1 MLNLEA
7 AGVIWHFSLWLH
19 HAWQRLPAYM
29 SNIWLKTLKQLGP
42 SEHLLDRVPVP
53 TEALGEMELLKN
65 KFQENPGETLPFPS
79 TA

>member
-1 MLNLEA
+1 
-7 AGVIWHFSLWLH
+7 
-19 HAWQRLPAYM
+19 M